1 MNLNSFPNMMGGGPM
16 GMPQQQPGGQ
26 PQNNQTA
33 QMQAELIRNFNIQQQ
48 QLPMGEWRRSVSPK
62 ERAGHVMEL

>member
-1 MNLNSFPNMMGGGPM
+1 M